1 MASIIRVKRS
11 TGTTAPGSLQFGEL
25 GLTIG
30 TGTQAN
36 KGERLFVGDNS
47 GNVDVVGGRYFTD
60 LMVHAPGT
68 VASVTNPTTAAN
80 GFVAILDQNRKV
92 DLWNVDNLTLDGNTF
107 SSTNTNGDI
116 NIDPNGSGEIVIP
129 DDTFLTFGTG
139 KDSKIEYD
147 ENGSDQ
153 LKVTGADVNID
164 ITTQSTSSTTGALIV
179 DGGVGIAKDLNVGG
193 TTQSN
198 SKDTGAFVIEGGVGI
213 EKNLNVGG
221 NINIVGIVTFN
232 DHIKLPDSKELRF
245 GDSND
250 LVIEHDGSHSRI
262 KDTGTGNLNIQA
274 SVAAIQN
281 AAGTENCAVF
291 NQNGSVELYF
301 DNAKKL
307 ATRIDGVEVTGTTDT
322 DNLVVSG
329 VATVASAKI
338 SDLTSG
344 RVVLAGTAGELED
357 SGNLT
362 FNGTKLTVTGNAQ
375 ITSDLDVDGGANI
388 SGGETVLSSAT
399 VSDLTNN
406 RLVIVGASGAL
417 EDDANLTF
425 DGSQLSVVGII
436 THVGKMVNTGGIEID
451 SVGIS
456 SNIIATRNGAGDQL
470 FIDPFPSGGSN
481 EGTVIIKGDLQVDGT
496 TTTVNST
503 TATVNDPIMR
513 VGDVTSIRT
522 VMSPVSSGA
531 NTIVVDSVTGL
542 ATDDI
547 ISATGIPGN
556 TTISSIN
563 TGTKTLTISN
573 NTTAGITTSTQ
584 LTITHAKDTNTDRG
598 ISFNYNTS
606 SGTANNKLGFFG
618 MDDSQVGANGSRVWT
633 YVPDATNT
641 AEVISGTKGYLDI
654 KGIYYQSGDFSTHGI
669 TYFDSTGLQNST
681 TAPSAAT
688 FTSTQLL
695 TAVTEIAITL
705 GSAQSVT
712 AGDLVTQAGGGSQ
725 QGVVKSTSNSTTVT
739 LIGVTGTFNTS
750 ADLILNGTGT
760 GKTPTNVST
769 TYTSKPMW
777 TTTIDGGTF

>member
-68 VASVTNPTTAAN
+68 VTSVTNPTTAAN

-92 DLWNVDNLTLDGNTF
+92 DEWNVDNLTLNGNTF

-147 ENGSDQ
+147 ENGTDQ
-153 LKVTGADVNID
+153 LTITGADVRINV
-164 ITTQSTSSTTGALIV
+164 TTQSNDKDTGALIV
-179 DGGVGIAKDLNVGG
+179 
-193 TTQSN
+193 
-198 SKDTGAFVIEGGVGI
+198 EGGVGI
-213 EKNLNVGG
+213 ERNLNVGG
-221 NINIVGIVTFN
+221 NLNVTGIVTFN
-232 DHIKLPDSKELRF
+232 DHIKLPDSKEIRL
-245 GDSND
+245 GDDND
-250 LVIEHDGSHSRI
+250 LKLVHNGTDSVISNTTND
-262 KDTGTGNLNIQA
+262 LNITNTGDDINIT
-274 SVAAIQN
+274 AADDFTLKVQGNEN
-281 AAGTENCAVF
+281 AITAIGDGAVSLF
-291 NQNGSVELYF
+291 F
-301 DNAKKL
+301 DNVSKAQ
-307 ATRIDGVEVTGTTDT
+307 TRIDG
-322 DNLVVSG
+322 
-329 VATVASAKI
+329 
-338 SDLTSG
+338 
-344 RVVLAGTAGELED
+344 
-357 SGNLT
+357 
-362 FNGTKLTVTGNAQ
+362 FN
-375 ITSDLDVDGGANI
+375 VDGTL
-388 SGGETVLSSAT
+388 E
-399 VSDLTNN
+399 TNN
-406 RLVIVGASGAL
+406 FV
-417 EDDANLTF
+417 
-425 DGSQLSVVGII
+425 VVGVSTI
-436 THVGKMVNTGGIEID
+436 TGKVFNTGGIEID
-451 SVGIS
+451 NIGIS
-456 SNIIATRNGAGDQL
+456 SNRIQTRAGGGNQL
-470 FIDPFPSGGSN
+470 FIDPYPDGLSN

-503 TATVNDPIMR
+503 TSTVNDPIMR

-522 VMSPVSSGA
+522 VMTAVSSGA

-542 ATDDI
+542 QTDDVI
-547 ISATGIPGN
+547 TATGIPAN

-563 TGTKTLTISN
+563 TGTKTITISN
-573 NTTAGITTSTQ
+573 NTSAGITTTTQ

-725 QGVVKSTSNSTTVT
+725 QGVVKTTSNSTTVT

-760 GKTPTNVST
+760 GKTPSAVST

>member
-11 TGTTAPGSLQFGEL
+11 TGTTAPGTLQFGEL

-68 VASVTNPTTAAN
+68 VASVSNPTTAAN

-147 ENGSDQ
+147 ENGTDQ
-153 LKVTGADVNID
+153 LTFTGADVRINVA
-164 ITTQSTSSTTGALIV
+164 TQSNDKDTGALIV
-179 DGGVGIAKDLNVGG
+179 
-193 TTQSN
+193 
-198 SKDTGAFVIEGGVGI
+198 EGGVGI

-221 NINIVGIVTFN
+221 NLNIIGIVTFS
-232 DHIKLPDSKELRF
+232 DHIRLPDNKELRM
-245 GDSND
+245 GDDND
-250 LVIEHDGSHSRI
+250 FRLYHNGNHSFIDRASG
-262 KDTGTGNLNIQA
+262 GTGDIFVRLGTDN
-274 SVAAIQN
+274 AIIAKTDN
-281 AAGTENCAVF
+281 A
-291 NQNGSVELYF
+291 VELYF

-338 SDLTSG
+338 SDLTNN
-344 RVVLAGTAGELED
+344 RIVLAGTDGE
-357 SGNLT
+357 
-362 FNGTKLTVTGNAQ
+362 
-375 ITSDLDVDGGANI
+375 
-388 SGGETVLSSAT
+388 
-399 VSDLTNN
+399 
-406 RLVIVGASGAL
+406 L

-456 SNIIATRNGAGDQL
+456 SNIISTRAGAGDQL
-470 FIDPFPSGGSN
+470 FIDPFPTGGSS

-522 VMSPVSSGA
+522 VMATVSSGA

-542 ATDDI
+542 QTDDI
-547 ISATGIPGN
+547 VAATGIPGN

-573 NTTAGITTSTQ
+573 NTTAGITTTTQ

-633 YVPDATNT
+633 YVPEATNT

-654 KGIYYQSGDFSTHGI
+654 KGIYYQSGDFSTHGVV
-669 TYFDSTGLQNST
+669 YFDSTGLQNST

-705 GSAQSVT
+705 GSAQAVT

-725 QGVVKSTSNSTTVT
+725 QGVVKTTSNSTTVT

-760 GKTPTNVST
+760 GKTPSNVST
-769 TYTSKPMW
+769 TYTSKPTW

>member
-36 KGERLFVGDNS
+36 KGERLFVGDNA

-68 VASVTNPTTAAN
+68 VTSVTNPTTAAN

-92 DLWNVDNLTLDGNTF
+92 DEWNVDNLTLNGNTF

-147 ENGSDQ
+147 ENGTDQ
-153 LKVTGADVNID
+153 LTFTGADVRIN
-164 ITTQSTSSTTGALIV
+164 ITTQSNGKDTGALIV
-179 DGGVGIAKDLNVGG
+179 
-193 TTQSN
+193 
-198 SKDTGAFVIEGGVGI
+198 EGGVGI

-221 NINIVGIVTFN
+221 NLNITGIVTFA
-232 DHIKLPDSKELRF
+232 DHIRLPDNKELRM
-245 GDSND
+245 GDDND
-250 LVIEHDGSHSRI
+250 FRLFHNGSHSFIDR
-262 KDTGTGNLNIQA
+262 
-274 SVAAIQN
+274 
-281 AAGTENCAVF
+281 AAGGQGDIFVRLGTDNAIVAKTD
-291 NQNGSVELYF
+291 NAVELYF

-338 SDLTSG
+338 SDLTNN
-344 RVVLAGTAGELED
+344 RIVLAGTAGE
-357 SGNLT
+357 
-362 FNGTKLTVTGNAQ
+362 
-375 ITSDLDVDGGANI
+375 
-388 SGGETVLSSAT
+388 
-399 VSDLTNN
+399 
-406 RLVIVGASGAL
+406 L

-451 SVGIS
+451 SVSIS
-456 SNIIATRNGAGDQL
+456 SNIIATRVGAGDQL
-470 FIDPFPSGGSN
+470 FIDPYPSGGSN

-542 ATDDI
+542 QTDDI
-547 ISATGIPGN
+547 VTATGIPGN

-563 TGTKTLTISN
+563 TGTKTITISN
-573 NTTAGITTSTQ
+573 NTSAGITTSTQ

-606 SGTANNKLGFFG
+606 SGSANNKLGFFG

-688 FTSTQLL
+688 ITSTQLL

-705 GSAQSVT
+705 PSAQSVT
-712 AGDLVTQAGGGSQ
+712 EGDLVTQAGGGSQ
-725 QGVVKSTSNSTTVT
+725 QGVVKTTSNSTTVT

-760 GKTPTNVST
+760 GKTPSSVST

>member
-36 KGERLFVGDNS
+36 KGERLFVVDNS

-92 DLWNVDNLTLDGNTF
+92 DVWNVDNLPLDGNTF

-147 ENGSDQ
+147 ENGTDQ
-153 LKVTGADVNID
+153 LNITGADVRINI
-164 ITTQSTSSTTGALIV
+164 
-179 DGGVGIAKDLNVGG
+179 

-198 SKDTGAFVIEGGVGI
+198 SKDTGALIVEGGVGI

-221 NINIVGIVTFN
+221 NLNITGIVTFS
-232 DHIKLPDSKELRF
+232 DHIRLPDSKEIRL

-250 LVIEHDGSHSRI
+250 LKLVHNGTDSVISNTTND
-262 KDTGTGNLNIQA
+262 LNIINTGDDINIT
-274 SVAAIQN
+274 AADDFTLKVQGSEDAITAIGN
-281 AAGTENCAVF
+281 GAVSLF
-291 NQNGSVELYF
+291 F
-301 DNAKKL
+301 DNVNKAQ
-307 ATRIDGVEVTGTTDT
+307 TRIDG
-322 DNLVVSG
+322 
-329 VATVASAKI
+329 
-338 SDLTSG
+338 
-344 RVVLAGTAGELED
+344 
-357 SGNLT
+357 
-362 FNGTKLTVTGNAQ
+362 FN
-375 ITSDLDVDGGANI
+375 VDGTL
-388 SGGETVLSSAT
+388 E
-399 VSDLTNN
+399 TNN
-406 RLVIVGASGAL
+406 FV
-417 EDDANLTF
+417 
-425 DGSQLSVVGII
+425 VVGVSTI
-436 THVGKMVNTGGIEID
+436 TGKVFQTGGIEID
-451 SVGIS
+451 NIGIS
-456 SNIIATRNGAGDQL
+456 SNRIQTRAGGGNQL
-470 FIDPFPSGGSN
+470 FIDPYPDGLSN

-503 TATVNDPIMR
+503 TSTVNDPIMR

-522 VMSPVSSGA
+522 VMTAVSSGA

-542 ATDDI
+542 QTDDVI
-547 ISATGIPGN
+547 TATGIPAN

-573 NTTAGITTSTQ
+573 NTSAGITTTTQ

-633 YVPDATNT
+633 YVPEATNT

-654 KGIYYQSGDFSTHGI
+654 KGIYYQSGDFSTHGVV
-669 TYFDSTGLQNST
+669 YFDSTGLQVST

-688 FTSTQLL
+688 ITSTQLL

-712 AGDLVTQAGGGSQ
+712 EGDLVTQAGGGSQ
-725 QGVVKSTSNSTTVT
+725 QGVVKTTSNSTTVT
-739 LIGVTGTFNTS
+739 LNGVTGTFNTS

-760 GKTPTNVST
+760 GKTPSNVST

>member
-68 VASVTNPTTAAN
+68 VTSVTNPTTAAN

-92 DLWNVDNLTLDGNTF
+92 DEWNVDNLTLNGNTF

-116 NIDPNGSGEIVIP
+116 NIDPNGTGEIVIP

-147 ENGSDQ
+147 ENGTDQ
-153 LKVTGADVNID
+153 LNITGADVRINI
-164 ITTQSTSSTTGALIV
+164 
-179 DGGVGIAKDLNVGG
+179 

-198 SKDTGAFVIEGGVGI
+198 SKDTGALIVEGGVGI

-221 NINIVGIVTFN
+221 NLAITGIVTFS
-232 DHIKLPDSKELRF
+232 DHIRLPDNKELRL

-250 LVIEHDGSHSRI
+250 LKLVHNGTDSVISNTTND
-262 KDTGTGNLNIQA
+262 LNIINTGDDINIT
-274 SVAAIQN
+274 AADDFTLKVQGSEDAITAIGN
-281 AAGTENCAVF
+281 GAVSLF
-291 NQNGSVELYF
+291 F
-301 DNAKKL
+301 DNVNKAQ
-307 ATRIDGVEVTGTTDT
+307 TRIDG
-322 DNLVVSG
+322 
-329 VATVASAKI
+329 
-338 SDLTSG
+338 
-344 RVVLAGTAGELED
+344 
-357 SGNLT
+357 
-362 FNGTKLTVTGNAQ
+362 FN
-375 ITSDLDVDGGANI
+375 VDGTL
-388 SGGETVLSSAT
+388 E
-399 VSDLTNN
+399 TNN
-406 RLVIVGASGAL
+406 FV
-417 EDDANLTF
+417 
-425 DGSQLSVVGII
+425 VVGVSTI
-436 THVGKMVNTGGIEID
+436 TGKVFQTGGIEID
-451 SVGIS
+451 NIGIS
-456 SNIIATRNGAGDQL
+456 SNRIQTRAGGGNQL
-470 FIDPFPSGGSN
+470 FIDPYPDGLSN

-503 TATVNDPIMR
+503 TSTVNDPIMR

-522 VMSPVSSGA
+522 VMTAVSSGA

-542 ATDDI
+542 QTDDVI
-547 ISATGIPGN
+547 TATGIPAN

-563 TGTKTLTISN
+563 TGTKTITISN
-573 NTTAGITTSTQ
+573 NTSAGITTTTQ

-633 YVPDATNT
+633 YVPEATNT

-654 KGIYYQSGDFSTHGI
+654 KGIYYQSGDFSTHGVV
-669 TYFDSTGLQNST
+669 YFDSTGLQVST

-688 FTSTQLL
+688 ITSTQLL

-712 AGDLVTQAGGGSQ
+712 EGDLVTQAGGGSQ
-725 QGVVKSTSNSTTVT
+725 QGVVKTTSNSTTVT

-760 GKTPTNVST
+760 GKTPSAVST

>member
-129 DDTFLTFGTG
+129 DDTFLSFGAG

-147 ENGSDQ
+147 ENGDDQ
-153 LKVTGADVNID
+153 LKITGADVNVD
-164 ITTQSTSSTTGALIV
+164 ITTQSNSITTGALIV
-179 DGGVGIAKDLNVGG
+179 D
-193 TTQSN
+193 
-198 SKDTGAFVIEGGVGI
+198 GGVGI

-221 NINIVGIVTFN
+221 NINIVGIVTFS
-232 DHIKLPDSKELRF
+232 DHIRLPDSKELRL

-250 LVIEHDGSHSRI
+250 LKLVHNGTDSVISNTTND
-262 KDTGTGNLNIQA
+262 LNITNTGDDINIT
-274 SVAAIQN
+274 AADDFVVKVQGSENAITAIGDGAVSLFFNN
-281 AAGTENCAVF
+281 AA
-291 NQNGSVELYF
+291 
-301 DNAKKL
+301 KI

-338 SDLTSG
+338 SDLTNN
-344 RVVLAGTAGELED
+344 RIVLAGTAGE
-357 SGNLT
+357 
-362 FNGTKLTVTGNAQ
+362 
-375 ITSDLDVDGGANI
+375 
-388 SGGETVLSSAT
+388 
-399 VSDLTNN
+399 
-406 RLVIVGASGAL
+406 L

-456 SNIIATRNGAGDQL
+456 SNIIATRVGAGDQL
-470 FIDPFPSGGSN
+470 FIDPYPSGGSN

-522 VMSPVSSGA
+522 VMSPVSNGA

-654 KGIYYQSGDFSTHGI
+654 KGIYYQSGDFSTHGVV
-669 TYFDSTGLQNST
+669 YFDSTGLQNST

-688 FTSTQLL
+688 ITSTQLL

-705 GSAQSVT
+705 PSSQSVT
-712 AGDLVTQAGGGSQ
+712 EGDLVTQAGGGSQ
-725 QGVVKSTSNSTTVT
+725 QGDVKTTSNSTTVT

-760 GKTPTNVST
+760 GKTPSNVST

-777 TTTIDGGTF
+777 TTTIDGVRSSFKKQ

>member
-68 VASVTNPTTAAN
+68 VTSVTNPTTAAN

-92 DLWNVDNLTLDGNTF
+92 DEWNVDNLTLNGNTF

-147 ENGSDQ
+147 ENGTDQ
-153 LKVTGADVNID
+153 LNITGADVRINI
-164 ITTQSTSSTTGALIV
+164 
-179 DGGVGIAKDLNVGG
+179 

-198 SKDTGAFVIEGGVGI
+198 SKDTGALIVEGGVGI

-221 NINIVGIVTFN
+221 NLNITGIVTFS
-232 DHIKLPDSKELRF
+232 DHIRLPDNKEIRL

-250 LVIEHDGSHSRI
+250 LKLVHNGTDSVISNTTND
-262 KDTGTGNLNIQA
+262 LNITNTGDDINIT
-274 SVAAIQN
+274 AADDFTLKVQGNEN
-281 AAGTENCAVF
+281 AITAIGDGAVSLF
-291 NQNGSVELYF
+291 F
-301 DNAKKL
+301 DNVSKAQ
-307 ATRIDGVEVTGTTDT
+307 TRIDG
-322 DNLVVSG
+322 
-329 VATVASAKI
+329 
-338 SDLTSG
+338 
-344 RVVLAGTAGELED
+344 
-357 SGNLT
+357 
-362 FNGTKLTVTGNAQ
+362 FN
-375 ITSDLDVDGGANI
+375 VDGTL
-388 SGGETVLSSAT
+388 E
-399 VSDLTNN
+399 TNN
-406 RLVIVGASGAL
+406 FV
-417 EDDANLTF
+417 
-425 DGSQLSVVGII
+425 VVGVSTI
-436 THVGKMVNTGGIEID
+436 TGKVFNTGGIEID
-451 SVGIS
+451 NIGIS
-456 SNIIATRNGAGDQL
+456 SNRIETRAGGGNQI
-470 FIDPFPSGGSN
+470 FIDPFPSGLSN
-481 EGTVIIKGDLQVDGT
+481 EGDVIIKGNLQVDGT

-503 TATVNDPIMR
+503 NVSVNDPIMK

-522 VMSPVSSGA
+522 VMTAVSSGA

-542 ATDDI
+542 QTDDVI
-547 ISATGIPGN
+547 TATGIPAN

-573 NTTAGITTSTQ
+573 NTSAGITTTTQ

-633 YVPDATNT
+633 YVPEATNT

-654 KGIYYQSGDFSTHGI
+654 KGIYYQSGDFSTHGVV
-669 TYFDSTGLQNST
+669 YFDSTGLQNST

-688 FTSTQLL
+688 ITSTQLL

-705 GSAQSVT
+705 PSAQSVT
-712 AGDLVTQAGGGSQ
+712 EGDLVTQAGGGSQ
-725 QGVVKSTSNSTTVT
+725 QGVVKTTSNSTTVT

-760 GKTPTNVST
+760 GKTPSAVST

>member
-36 KGERLFVGDNS
+36 KGERIFVGDNS

-92 DLWNVDNLTLDGNTF
+92 DVWNVDNLTLDGNTF
-107 SSTNTNGDI
+107 SSTDTNGDI

-147 ENGSDQ
+147 ENGTDQ
-153 LKVTGADVNID
+153 LNITGADVRINI
-164 ITTQSTSSTTGALIV
+164 
-179 DGGVGIAKDLNVGG
+179 

-198 SKDTGAFVIEGGVGI
+198 SKDTGALIVEGGVGI

-221 NINIVGIVTFN
+221 NLNITGIVTFT
-232 DHIKLPDSKELRF
+232 DHIRLPDNKELRL
-245 GDSND
+245 GDGND
-250 LVIEHDGSHSRI
+250 LKLVHNGTDSVISNTTND
-262 KDTGTGNLNIQA
+262 LNIINTGDDINIT
-274 SVAAIQN
+274 AADDFTLKVQGSEDAITAIGN
-281 AAGTENCAVF
+281 GAVSLF
-291 NQNGSVELYF
+291 F
-301 DNAKKL
+301 DNVNKAQ
-307 ATRIDGVEVTGTTDT
+307 TRIDG
-322 DNLVVSG
+322 
-329 VATVASAKI
+329 
-338 SDLTSG
+338 
-344 RVVLAGTAGELED
+344 
-357 SGNLT
+357 
-362 FNGTKLTVTGNAQ
+362 FN
-375 ITSDLDVDGGANI
+375 VDGTL
-388 SGGETVLSSAT
+388 E
-399 VSDLTNN
+399 TNN
-406 RLVIVGASGAL
+406 FV
-417 EDDANLTF
+417 
-425 DGSQLSVVGII
+425 VVGISTI
-436 THVGKMVNTGGIEID
+436 TGKIFQTGGIEID
-451 SVGIS
+451 NIGIS
-456 SNIIATRNGAGDQL
+456 SNRIETRAGAGNQL
-470 FIDPFPSGGSN
+470 TIDPYPSGGSN

-513 VGDVTSIRT
+513 VGDVTSVRT
-522 VMSPVSSGA
+522 VMTTVASGA
-531 NTIVVDSVTGL
+531 NTIVIDSVTGL
-542 ATDDI
+542 QTADVVV
-547 ISATGIPGN
+547 ATGIPGN
-556 TTISSIN
+556 TTIDAIN
-563 TGTKTLTISN
+563 TGTKTITISN
-573 NTTAGITTSTQ
+573 NTSAGISTGSQ

-633 YVPDATNT
+633 YVPEATNT
-641 AEVISGTKGYLDI
+641 AEVITGTKGYLDI
-654 KGIYYQSGDFSTHGI
+654 KGIYYQSGDFSTHGVV
-669 TYFDSTGLQNST
+669 YFDSTGLQNST
-681 TAPSAAT
+681 TAPGSAT
-688 FTSTQLL
+688 ITSTQLL

-705 GSAQSVT
+705 GSAQAVT
-712 AGDLVTQAGGGSQ
+712 AGDLVTQAGGGTQ

-760 GKTPTNVST
+760 GKTPSAVST

>member
-68 VASVTNPTTAAN
+68 VTSVTNPTTAAN

-92 DLWNVDNLTLDGNTF
+92 DEWNVDNLTLNGNTF

-147 ENGSDQ
+147 ENGTDQ
-153 LKVTGADVNID
+153 LNITGADVRINI
-164 ITTQSTSSTTGALIV
+164 
-179 DGGVGIAKDLNVGG
+179 

-198 SKDTGAFVIEGGVGI
+198 SKDTGALIVEGGVGI

-221 NINIVGIVTFN
+221 NLAITGIVTFS
-232 DHIKLPDSKELRF
+232 DHIRLPDSKEIRL
-245 GDSND
+245 GNDND
-250 LVIEHDGSHSRI
+250 LKLVHNGTDSVISNTTND
-262 KDTGTGNLNIQA
+262 LNITNTGDDINIT
-274 SVAAIQN
+274 AADDFVVKVQGSEN
-281 AAGTENCAVF
+281 AITAIGDGAVSLF
-291 NQNGSVELYF
+291 F
-301 DNAKKL
+301 DNAAKI

-338 SDLTSG
+338 SDLTNN
-344 RVVLAGTAGELED
+344 RIVLAGTAGE
-357 SGNLT
+357 
-362 FNGTKLTVTGNAQ
+362 
-375 ITSDLDVDGGANI
+375 
-388 SGGETVLSSAT
+388 
-399 VSDLTNN
+399 
-406 RLVIVGASGAL
+406 L

-425 DGSQLSVVGII
+425 DGSELSVVGVI

-456 SNIIATRNGAGDQL
+456 SNIISTRTGSGDQL

-522 VMSPVSSGA
+522 VMTAVSSGA
-531 NTIVVDSVTGL
+531 NTIVIDSVTGL
-542 ATDDI
+542 QTDDI
-547 ISATGIPGN
+547 VSATGIPGN

-563 TGTKTLTISN
+563 TGTKTITISN
-573 NTTAGITTSTQ
+573 NTSAGITTTTQ

-606 SGTANNKLGFFG
+606 SGSANNKLGFFG

-654 KGIYYQSGDFSTHGI
+654 KGFYYQSGDFSTHGVV
-669 TYFDSTGLQNST
+669 YFDSTGLQNST

-688 FTSTQLL
+688 ITSTQLL

-705 GSAQSVT
+705 PSAQSVT
-712 AGDLVTQAGGGSQ
+712 EGDLVTQAGGGSQ
-725 QGVVKSTSNSTTVT
+725 QGVVKTTSNSTTVT

-760 GKTPTNVST
+760 GKTPSNVST

>member
-36 KGERLFVGDNS
+36 KGERLFVGDNA

-116 NIDPNGSGEIVIP
+116 NIDPNGTGEIVIP

-147 ENGSDQ
+147 ENGDDQ
-153 LKVTGADVNID
+153 LKFTGADINID
-164 ITTQSTSSTTGALIV
+164 ITTQSNSTGTGALIV
-179 DGGVGIAKDLNVGG
+179 DGGVGIA
-193 TTQSN
+193 
-198 SKDTGAFVIEGGVGI
+198 
-213 EKNLNVGG
+213 KNLNVGG
-221 NINIVGIVTFN
+221 NINIVGIVTFS
-232 DHIKLPDSKELRF
+232 DHIRLPDSKELRL

-250 LVIEHDGSHSRI
+250 LKLVHNGTDSVISNTTND
-262 KDTGTGNLNIQA
+262 LNITNTGDDINIT
-274 SVAAIQN
+274 AADDFVVKVQGSENAITAIGDGAVSLFFNN
-281 AAGTENCAVF
+281 AA
-291 NQNGSVELYF
+291 
-301 DNAKKL
+301 KI

-338 SDLTSG
+338 SDLTNN
-344 RVVLAGTAGELED
+344 RIVLAGTAGE
-357 SGNLT
+357 
-362 FNGTKLTVTGNAQ
+362 
-375 ITSDLDVDGGANI
+375 
-388 SGGETVLSSAT
+388 
-399 VSDLTNN
+399 
-406 RLVIVGASGAL
+406 L

-470 FIDPFPSGGSN
+470 FIDPFPAGGSN

-542 ATDDI
+542 QTDDI
-547 ISATGIPGN
+547 VAATGIPGN
-556 TTISSIN
+556 TTIASIN
-563 TGTKTLTISN
+563 TGTKTITISA

-606 SGTANNKLGFFG
+606 SGSANNKLGFFG

-654 KGIYYQSGDFSTHGI
+654 KGIYYQSGDFSTHGVV
-669 TYFDSTGLQNST
+669 YFDSTGLQNST

-688 FTSTQLL
+688 ITSTQLL

-705 GSAQSVT
+705 PSAQSVT
-712 AGDLVTQAGGGSQ
+712 EGDLVTQAGGGSQ
-725 QGVVKSTSNSTTVT
+725 QGVVKTTSNSTTVT

>member
-68 VASVTNPTTAAN
+68 VASVTNPTTASN

-92 DLWNVDNLTLDGNTF
+92 DVWNVDNLTLDGNTF

-116 NIDPNGSGEIVIP
+116 NIDPNGTGEIVIP

-147 ENGSDQ
+147 ENGTDQ
-153 LKVTGADVNID
+153 LTFTGADVRIN
-164 ITTQSTSSTTGALIV
+164 ITTQA
-179 DGGVGIAKDLNVGG
+179 
-193 TTQSN
+193 N
-198 SKDTGAFVIEGGVGI
+198 SKDTGALIVEGGVGI
-213 EKNLNVGG
+213 EKNLIVGG
-221 NINIVGIVTFN
+221 NTNFIGIITFS
-232 DHIKLPDSKELRF
+232 DHVRLPDNKEIRL
-245 GDSND
+245 GDDND
-250 LVIEHDGSHSRI
+250 LKIYHNGSDSYLDNSTGDFFIRNNSNAIKIRPKNDEESIVAHENGAVELHFDGSE
-262 KDTGTGNLNIQA
+262 K
-274 SVAAIQN
+274 
-281 AAGTENCAVF
+281 F
-291 NQNGSVELYF
+291 
-301 DNAKKL
+301 

-338 SDLTSG
+338 SDLTNN
-344 RVVLAGTAGELED
+344 RIVLAGTAGE
-357 SGNLT
+357 
-362 FNGTKLTVTGNAQ
+362 
-375 ITSDLDVDGGANI
+375 
-388 SGGETVLSSAT
+388 
-399 VSDLTNN
+399 
-406 RLVIVGASGAL
+406 L

-456 SNIIATRNGAGDQL
+456 SNIIATRPGSGDQL
-470 FIDPFPSGGSN
+470 FIDPFPAGGSN

-513 VGDVTSIRT
+513 VGDVTSTRT
-522 VMSPVSSGA
+522 VMATVSSGA
-531 NTIVVDSVTGL
+531 NTITVDSVTGL
-542 ATDDI
+542 QTDDVVA
-547 ISATGIPGN
+547 ATGIPNN

-563 TGTKTLTISN
+563 TGTKVITLSA
-573 NTTAGITTSTQ
+573 NTTAGITTTTQ
-584 LTITHAKDTNTDRG
+584 LTVTHAKDTNTDRG
-598 ISFNYNTS
+598 ISFNYNT
-606 SGTANNKLGFFG
+606 GTGVANNKLGFFG

-633 YVPDATNT
+633 YVPEATNT

-760 GKTPTNVST
+760 GKTPSNVST

>member
-36 KGERLFVGDNS
+36 KGERLFVGDNA

-116 NIDPNGSGEIVIP
+116 NIDPNGTGEIVIP

-147 ENGSDQ
+147 ENGDDQ
-153 LKVTGADVNID
+153 LKFTGADINID
-164 ITTQSTSSTTGALIV
+164 ITTQSNSTGTGALIV
-179 DGGVGIAKDLNVGG
+179 DGGVGIA
-193 TTQSN
+193 
-198 SKDTGAFVIEGGVGI
+198 
-213 EKNLNVGG
+213 KNLNVGG
-221 NINIVGIVTFN
+221 NINIVGIVTFS
-232 DHIKLPDSKELRF
+232 DHIRLPDSKELRL

-250 LVIEHDGSHSRI
+250 LKLVHNGTDSVISNTTND
-262 KDTGTGNLNIQA
+262 LNITNTGDDINIT
-274 SVAAIQN
+274 AADDFVVKVQGSENAITAIGDGAVSLFFNN
-281 AAGTENCAVF
+281 AA
-291 NQNGSVELYF
+291 
-301 DNAKKL
+301 KI

-338 SDLTSG
+338 SDLTNN
-344 RVVLAGTAGELED
+344 RIVLAGTAGE
-357 SGNLT
+357 
-362 FNGTKLTVTGNAQ
+362 
-375 ITSDLDVDGGANI
+375 
-388 SGGETVLSSAT
+388 
-399 VSDLTNN
+399 
-406 RLVIVGASGAL
+406 L

-470 FIDPFPSGGSN
+470 FIDPFPAGGSN

-542 ATDDI
+542 QTDDI
-547 ISATGIPGN
+547 VAATGIPGN

-563 TGTKTLTISN
+563 TGTKTITISA

-606 SGTANNKLGFFG
+606 SGSANNKLGFFG

-654 KGIYYQSGDFSTHGI
+654 KGIYYQSGDFSTHGVV
-669 TYFDSTGLQNST
+669 YFDSTGLQNST

-688 FTSTQLL
+688 ITSTQLL

-705 GSAQSVT
+705 PSAQSVT
-712 AGDLVTQAGGGSQ
+712 EGDLVTQAGGGSQ
-725 QGVVKSTSNSTTVT
+725 QGVVKTTSNSTTVT

-760 GKTPTNVST
+760 GKTPSNVST

>member
-30 TGTQAN
+30 AGTQAN
-36 KGERLFVGDNS
+36 KGERLFVGDNA

-68 VASVTNPTTAAN
+68 VASVTNPTTASN
-80 GFVAILDQNRKV
+80 GFVAILDQSRKV
-92 DLWNVDNLTLDGNTF
+92 DQWNVDNLTLDGNTF

-116 NIDPNGSGEIVIP
+116 NIDPNGTGEIVIP

-147 ENGSDQ
+147 ENGTDQ
-153 LKVTGADVNID
+153 LTFTGADVRINID
-164 ITTQSTSSTTGALIV
+164 
-179 DGGVGIAKDLNVGG
+179 
-193 TTQSN
+193 TQSN
-198 SKDTGAFVIEGGVGI
+198 SKDTGALIVEGGVGI

-221 NINIVGIVTFN
+221 NINVTGIVTFN
-232 DHIKLPDSKELRF
+232 DHLKLPDNKEIRL
-245 GDSND
+245 GDGDDFRLFHN
-250 LVIEHDGSHSRI
+250 GSHSFIDRASGGVGDI
-262 KDTGTGNLNIQA
+262 FVRLGTDNAI
-274 SVAAIQN
+274 VAKTDN
-281 AAGTENCAVF
+281 A
-291 NQNGSVELYF
+291 VELYF

-307 ATRIDGVEVTGTTDT
+307 ATRIDGIEVTGTTDT

-338 SDLTSG
+338 SDLT
-344 RVVLAGTAGELED
+344 
-357 SGNLT
+357 
-362 FNGTKLTVTGNAQ
+362 
-375 ITSDLDVDGGANI
+375 
-388 SGGETVLSSAT
+388 
-399 VSDLTNN
+399 NN
-406 RLVIVGASGAL
+406 RIVIVGTDGEL

-425 DGSQLSVVGII
+425 DGSNLSVVGVI
-436 THVGKMVNTGGIEID
+436 THVGKMANTGGIEID

-456 SNIIATRNGAGDQL
+456 SNKIETRPGCGDQL

-522 VMSPVSSGA
+522 VMATVASGA
-531 NTIVVDSVTGL
+531 NTIVIDSVTGL
-542 ATDDI
+542 LTDDI
-547 ISATGIPGN
+547 VAGTGIPGN

-563 TGTKTLTISN
+563 TGTKTITISN
-573 NTTAGITTSTQ
+573 NTTAGIGTASQ

-633 YVPDATNT
+633 YVPEATNT
-641 AEVISGTKGYLDI
+641 AEVITGTKGYLDI
-654 KGIYYQSGDFSTHGI
+654 KGIYYQSGDFSTHGVA
-669 TYFDSTGLQNST
+669 YFDSTGLQNST

-769 TYTSKPMW
+769 TYTSKPM
-777 TTTIDGGTF
+777 

>member
-68 VASVTNPTTAAN
+68 VTSVTNPTTAAN

-92 DLWNVDNLTLDGNTF
+92 DEWNVDNLTLNGNTF

-147 ENGSDQ
+147 ENGTDQ
-153 LKVTGADVNID
+153 LNITGADVRINI
-164 ITTQSTSSTTGALIV
+164 
-179 DGGVGIAKDLNVGG
+179 

-198 SKDTGAFVIEGGVGI
+198 SKDTGALIVEGGVGI

-221 NINIVGIVTFN
+221 NLAITGIVTFS
-232 DHIKLPDSKELRF
+232 DHIRLPDSKEIRL
-245 GDSND
+245 GNDND
-250 LVIEHDGSHSRI
+250 LKLVHNGTDSVISNTTND
-262 KDTGTGNLNIQA
+262 LNITNTGDDINIT
-274 SVAAIQN
+274 AADDFTLKVQGSEN
-281 AAGTENCAVF
+281 AITAIGDGAVSLF
-291 NQNGSVELYF
+291 F
-301 DNAKKL
+301 DNVSKAQ
-307 ATRIDGVEVTGTTDT
+307 TRIDG
-322 DNLVVSG
+322 
-329 VATVASAKI
+329 
-338 SDLTSG
+338 
-344 RVVLAGTAGELED
+344 
-357 SGNLT
+357 
-362 FNGTKLTVTGNAQ
+362 FN
-375 ITSDLDVDGGANI
+375 VDGTL
-388 SGGETVLSSAT
+388 E
-399 VSDLTNN
+399 TNN
-406 RLVIVGASGAL
+406 FV
-417 EDDANLTF
+417 
-425 DGSQLSVVGII
+425 VVGVSTI
-436 THVGKMVNTGGIEID
+436 TGKVFQTGGIEID
-451 SVGIS
+451 NIGIS
-456 SNIIATRNGAGDQL
+456 SNRIQTRAGGGNQL
-470 FIDPFPSGGSN
+470 FIDPYPDGLSN

-503 TATVNDPIMR
+503 TSTVNDPIMR

-522 VMSPVSSGA
+522 VMTAVSSGA

-542 ATDDI
+542 QTDDVI
-547 ISATGIPGN
+547 TATGIPAN

-573 NTTAGITTSTQ
+573 NTSAGITTTTQ

-654 KGIYYQSGDFSTHGI
+654 KGIYYQSGDFSTHGVV
-669 TYFDSTGLQNST
+669 YFDSTGLQVST

-688 FTSTQLL
+688 ITSTQLL

-712 AGDLVTQAGGGSQ
+712 EGDLVTQAGGGSQ
-725 QGVVKSTSNSTTVT
+725 QGVVKTTSNSTTVT

-760 GKTPTNVST
+760 GKTPSAVST

>member
-68 VASVTNPTTAAN
+68 VTSVSNPTTAAN

-92 DLWNVDNLTLDGNTF
+92 DEWNVDNLTLNGNTF

-147 ENGSDQ
+147 ENGTDQ
-153 LKVTGADVNID
+153 LNITGADVRINI
-164 ITTQSTSSTTGALIV
+164 
-179 DGGVGIAKDLNVGG
+179 

-198 SKDTGAFVIEGGVGI
+198 SKDTGALIVEGGVGI

-221 NINIVGIVTFN
+221 NLAITGIVTFS
-232 DHIKLPDSKELRF
+232 DHIRLPDSKEIRL
-245 GDSND
+245 GNDND
-250 LVIEHDGSHSRI
+250 LKLVHNGTDSVISNTTND
-262 KDTGTGNLNIQA
+262 LNITNTGDDINIT
-274 SVAAIQN
+274 AADDFVVKVQGSEN
-281 AAGTENCAVF
+281 AITAIGDGAVSLF
-291 NQNGSVELYF
+291 F
-301 DNAKKL
+301 DNAAKI

-338 SDLTSG
+338 SDLTNN
-344 RVVLAGTAGELED
+344 RIVLAGTAGE
-357 SGNLT
+357 
-362 FNGTKLTVTGNAQ
+362 
-375 ITSDLDVDGGANI
+375 
-388 SGGETVLSSAT
+388 
-399 VSDLTNN
+399 
-406 RLVIVGASGAL
+406 L

-425 DGSQLSVVGII
+425 DGSELSVVGVI

-456 SNIIATRNGAGDQL
+456 SNIISTRTGSGDQL

-522 VMSPVSSGA
+522 VMTAVSSGA
-531 NTIVVDSVTGL
+531 NTIVIDSVTGL
-542 ATDDI
+542 QTDDI
-547 ISATGIPGN
+547 VSATGIPGN

-563 TGTKTLTISN
+563 TGTKTITISN
-573 NTTAGITTSTQ
+573 NTSAGITTTTQ

-606 SGTANNKLGFFG
+606 SGSANNKLGFFG

-760 GKTPTNVST
+760 GKTPSNVST

>member
-36 KGERLFVGDNS
+36 KGERLFVGDNA

-68 VASVTNPTTAAN
+68 VTSVSNPTTAAN

-92 DLWNVDNLTLDGNTF
+92 DEWNVDNLTLNGNTF

-147 ENGSDQ
+147 ENGTDQ
-153 LKVTGADVNID
+153 LNITGADVRINI
-164 ITTQSTSSTTGALIV
+164 
-179 DGGVGIAKDLNVGG
+179 

-198 SKDTGAFVIEGGVGI
+198 SKDTGALIVEGGVGI

-221 NINIVGIVTFN
+221 NINITGIVTFS
-232 DHIKLPDSKELRF
+232 DHIRLPDSKELRL

-250 LVIEHDGSHSRI
+250 LKLVHNGTDSVISNTTND
-262 KDTGTGNLNIQA
+262 LNITNTGDDINIT
-274 SVAAIQN
+274 AADDFVVKVQGSENAITAIGDGAVSLFFNN
-281 AAGTENCAVF
+281 AA
-291 NQNGSVELYF
+291 
-301 DNAKKL
+301 KI

-338 SDLTSG
+338 SDLTNN
-344 RVVLAGTAGELED
+344 RIVLAGTAGE
-357 SGNLT
+357 
-362 FNGTKLTVTGNAQ
+362 
-375 ITSDLDVDGGANI
+375 
-388 SGGETVLSSAT
+388 
-399 VSDLTNN
+399 
-406 RLVIVGASGAL
+406 L

-425 DGSQLSVVGII
+425 DGSELSVVGVI

-456 SNIIATRNGAGDQL
+456 SNIISTRTGSGDQL

-522 VMSPVSSGA
+522 VMTAVSSGA
-531 NTIVVDSVTGL
+531 NTIVIDSVTGL
-542 ATDDI
+542 QTDDI
-547 ISATGIPGN
+547 VSATGIPGN

-563 TGTKTLTISN
+563 TGTKTITISN
-573 NTTAGITTSTQ
+573 NTSAGITTTTQ

-606 SGTANNKLGFFG
+606 SGSANNKLGFFG

-654 KGIYYQSGDFSTHGI
+654 KGIYYQSGDFSTHGVV
-669 TYFDSTGLQNST
+669 YFDSTGLQNST

-688 FTSTQLL
+688 ITSTQLL

-705 GSAQSVT
+705 PSAQSVT
-712 AGDLVTQAGGGSQ
+712 EGDLVTQAGGGSQ
-725 QGVVKSTSNSTTVT
+725 QGVVKTTSNSTTVT

-760 GKTPTNVST
+760 GKTPSNVST

>member
-36 KGERLFVGDNS
+36 KGERLFVGDNA

-147 ENGSDQ
+147 ENGTDQ
-153 LKVTGADVNID
+153 LNITGADVRINIA
-164 ITTQSTSSTTGALIV
+164 TQSNDKDTGALIV
-179 DGGVGIAKDLNVGG
+179 
-193 TTQSN
+193 
-198 SKDTGAFVIEGGVGI
+198 EGGVGI

-221 NINIVGIVTFN
+221 NINVIGIVTFA
-232 DHIKLPDSKELRF
+232 DHIKLPDSKELRL

-250 LVIEHDGSHSRI
+250 LKLVHNGTDSVISNTTGDFLITNTGDDLILTANDDLVLKVQGGENAVRCIGNGAVDISFDTAVKLSTRVDGI
-262 KDTGTGNLNIQA
+262 
-274 SVAAIQN
+274 
-281 AAGTENCAVF
+281 
-291 NQNGSVELYF
+291 
-301 DNAKKL
+301 
-307 ATRIDGVEVTGTTDT
+307 EVTGTTDT

-338 SDLTSG
+338 SDLTNN
-344 RVVLAGTAGELED
+344 RIVLAGTDGE
-357 SGNLT
+357 
-362 FNGTKLTVTGNAQ
+362 
-375 ITSDLDVDGGANI
+375 
-388 SGGETVLSSAT
+388 
-399 VSDLTNN
+399 
-406 RLVIVGASGAL
+406 L

-456 SNIIATRNGAGDQL
+456 SNIIATRPGSGDQL
-470 FIDPFPSGGSN
+470 FIDPFPAGGSN

-513 VGDVTSIRT
+513 VGDVTSTRT
-522 VMSPVSSGA
+522 VMATVSSGA
-531 NTIVVDSVTGL
+531 NTITVDSVTGL
-542 ATDDI
+542 NPDDVVA
-547 ISATGIPGN
+547 ATGIPNN

-563 TGTKTLTISN
+563 TGTKVITLSA
-573 NTTAGITTSTQ
+573 NTTAGITTTTQ
-584 LTITHAKDTNTDRG
+584 LTVTHAKDTNTDRG
-598 ISFNYNTS
+598 ISFNYNT
-606 SGTANNKLGFFG
+606 GTGVANNKLGFFG

-654 KGIYYQSGDFSTHGI
+654 KGIYYRSGDFSTHGI

-705 GSAQSVT
+705 GSAQSVV

-725 QGVVKSTSNSTTVT
+725 QGVVKTTSNSTTVT

-760 GKTPTNVST
+760 GKTPSAVST

>member
-92 DLWNVDNLTLDGNTF
+92 DVWNVDNLTLDGNTF

-147 ENGSDQ
+147 ENGTDQ
-153 LKVTGADVNID
+153 LNITGADVRINI
-164 ITTQSTSSTTGALIV
+164 
-179 DGGVGIAKDLNVGG
+179 

-198 SKDTGAFVIEGGVGI
+198 SKDTGALIVEGGVGI

-221 NINIVGIVTFN
+221 NLNITGIVTFS
-232 DHIKLPDSKELRF
+232 DHIRLPDNKEIRL

-250 LVIEHDGSHSRI
+250 LKLVHNGTDSVISNTTND
-262 KDTGTGNLNIQA
+262 LNITNTGDDIIITA
-274 SVAAIQN
+274 ADDVALKVQGGEN
-281 AAGTENCAVF
+281 AVHCAGDGAVSLF
-291 NQNGSVELYF
+291 F
-301 DNAKKL
+301 DGVSKAQ
-307 ATRIDGVEVTGTTDT
+307 TRIDG
-322 DNLVVSG
+322 
-329 VATVASAKI
+329 
-338 SDLTSG
+338 
-344 RVVLAGTAGELED
+344 
-357 SGNLT
+357 
-362 FNGTKLTVTGNAQ
+362 FN
-375 ITSDLDVDGGANI
+375 VDGTL
-388 SGGETVLSSAT
+388 E
-399 VSDLTNN
+399 TNN
-406 RLVIVGASGAL
+406 FV
-417 EDDANLTF
+417 
-425 DGSQLSVVGII
+425 VVGVSTI
-436 THVGKMVNTGGIEID
+436 TGKVFQTGGIEID
-451 SVGIS
+451 NIGIS
-456 SNIIATRNGAGDQL
+456 SNRIQTRAGGGNQL
-470 FIDPFPSGGSN
+470 FIDPYPDGLSN

-503 TATVNDPIMR
+503 TSTVNDPIMR

-522 VMSPVSSGA
+522 VMTAVSSGA

-542 ATDDI
+542 QTDDVI
-547 ISATGIPGN
+547 TATGIPAN

-573 NTTAGITTSTQ
+573 NTSAGITTTTQ

-633 YVPDATNT
+633 YVPEATNT

-654 KGIYYQSGDFSTHGI
+654 KGIYYQSGDFSTHGVV
-669 TYFDSTGLQNST
+669 YFDSTGLQVST

-688 FTSTQLL
+688 ITSTQLL

-712 AGDLVTQAGGGSQ
+712 EGDLVTQAGGGSQ
-725 QGVVKSTSNSTTVT
+725 QGVVKTTSNSTTVT

-760 GKTPTNVST
+760 GKTPSAVST

>member
-92 DLWNVDNLTLDGNTF
+92 DVWNVDNLTLDGNTF

-147 ENGSDQ
+147 ENGTAQ
-153 LKVTGADVNID
+153 LNITGADVRINI
-164 ITTQSTSSTTGALIV
+164 
-179 DGGVGIAKDLNVGG
+179 

-198 SKDTGAFVIEGGVGI
+198 SKDTGALIVEGGVGI

-221 NINIVGIVTFN
+221 NLAITGIVTFS
-232 DHIKLPDSKELRF
+232 DHIRLPDNKEIRL

-250 LVIEHDGSHSRI
+250 LKLVHNGTDSVISNTTND
-262 KDTGTGNLNIQA
+262 LNIINTGDDINIT
-274 SVAAIQN
+274 AADDFTLKVQGSEDAITAIGN
-281 AAGTENCAVF
+281 GAVSLF
-291 NQNGSVELYF
+291 F
-301 DNAKKL
+301 DNVNKAQ
-307 ATRIDGVEVTGTTDT
+307 TRIDG
-322 DNLVVSG
+322 
-329 VATVASAKI
+329 
-338 SDLTSG
+338 
-344 RVVLAGTAGELED
+344 
-357 SGNLT
+357 
-362 FNGTKLTVTGNAQ
+362 FN
-375 ITSDLDVDGGANI
+375 VDGTL
-388 SGGETVLSSAT
+388 E
-399 VSDLTNN
+399 TNN
-406 RLVIVGASGAL
+406 FV
-417 EDDANLTF
+417 
-425 DGSQLSVVGII
+425 VVGVSTI
-436 THVGKMVNTGGIEID
+436 TGKVFQTGGIEID
-451 SVGIS
+451 NIGIS
-456 SNIIATRNGAGDQL
+456 SNRIQTRAGGGNQL
-470 FIDPFPSGGSN
+470 FIDPYPDGLSN

-503 TATVNDPIMR
+503 TSTVNDPIMR

-522 VMSPVSSGA
+522 VMTAVSSGA

-542 ATDDI
+542 QTDDVI
-547 ISATGIPGN
+547 TATGIPAN

-573 NTTAGITTSTQ
+573 NTSAGITTTTQ

-633 YVPDATNT
+633 YVPEATNT

-654 KGIYYQSGDFSTHGI
+654 KGIYYQSGDFSTHGVV
-669 TYFDSTGLQNST
+669 YFDSTGLQVST

-688 FTSTQLL
+688 ITSTQLL

-712 AGDLVTQAGGGSQ
+712 EGDLVTQAGGGSQ
-725 QGVVKSTSNSTTVT
+725 QGVVKTTSNSTTVT

-760 GKTPTNVST
+760 GKTPSAVST

>member
-92 DLWNVDNLTLDGNTF
+92 DVWNVDNLTLDLNTL

-147 ENGSDQ
+147 ENGTDQ
-153 LKVTGADVNID
+153 LNITGADVRINI
-164 ITTQSTSSTTGALIV
+164 
-179 DGGVGIAKDLNVGG
+179 

-198 SKDTGAFVIEGGVGI
+198 SKDTGALIVEGGVGI

-221 NINIVGIVTFN
+221 NLNITGIVTFS
-232 DHIKLPDSKELRF
+232 DHIRLPDNKEIRL

-250 LVIEHDGSHSRI
+250 LKLVHNGTDSVISNTTND
-262 KDTGTGNLNIQA
+262 LNIINTGDDINIT
-274 SVAAIQN
+274 AADDFTLKVQGSEDAITAIGN
-281 AAGTENCAVF
+281 GAVSLF
-291 NQNGSVELYF
+291 F
-301 DNAKKL
+301 DNVNKAQ
-307 ATRIDGVEVTGTTDT
+307 TRIDG
-322 DNLVVSG
+322 
-329 VATVASAKI
+329 
-338 SDLTSG
+338 
-344 RVVLAGTAGELED
+344 
-357 SGNLT
+357 
-362 FNGTKLTVTGNAQ
+362 FN
-375 ITSDLDVDGGANI
+375 VDGTL
-388 SGGETVLSSAT
+388 E
-399 VSDLTNN
+399 TNN
-406 RLVIVGASGAL
+406 FV
-417 EDDANLTF
+417 
-425 DGSQLSVVGII
+425 VVGVSTI
-436 THVGKMVNTGGIEID
+436 TGKIFQTGGIEID
-451 SVGIS
+451 NIGIS
-456 SNIIATRNGAGDQL
+456 SNRIETRAGGGNQL
-470 FIDPFPSGGSN
+470 TIDPYPSGGSN

-503 TATVNDPIMR
+503 TSTVNDPIMR

-522 VMSPVSSGA
+522 VMTAVSSGA
-531 NTIVVDSVTGL
+531 NTIVIDSVTGL
-542 ATDDI
+542 QTDDVV
-547 ISATGIPGN
+547 SATGIPGN
-556 TTISSIN
+556 TVIDAIN
-563 TGTKTLTISN
+563 TGTKTITISN
-573 NTTAGITTSTQ
+573 NTSAGISTGSQ

-641 AEVISGTKGYLDI
+641 AEVITGTKGYLDI
-654 KGIYYQSGDFSTHGI
+654 KGIYYQSGDFSTHGVV
-669 TYFDSTGLQNST
+669 YFDSTGLQNST
-681 TAPSAAT
+681 TAPGSAT
-688 FTSTQLL
+688 ITSTQLL

-712 AGDLVTQAGGGSQ
+712 AGDLVTQAGGGTQ

-760 GKTPTNVST
+760 GKTPSAVST

>member
-30 TGTQAN
+30 AGTQAN
-36 KGERLFVGDNS
+36 KGERLFVGDNA

-139 KDSKIEYD
+139 KDAKIEF
-147 ENGSDQ
+147 NNSGSGKLDF
-153 LKVTGADVNID
+153 TGVDVKID
-164 ITTQSTSSTTGALIV
+164 I
-179 DGGVGIAKDLNVGG
+179 

-198 SKDTGAFVIEGGVGI
+198 SKDTGALIVEGGVGI

-221 NINIVGIVTFN
+221 NINITGIVTFS
-232 DHIKLPDSKELRF
+232 DHIRLPDNKELRL
-245 GDSND
+245 GDDND
-250 LVIEHDGSHSRI
+250 LKLFHDGSHSRI
-262 KDTGTGNLNIQA
+262 SNSTNDLVISNTGDDIRIIAADDLNLKVQGGE
-274 SVAAIQN
+274 SAIDCV
-281 AAGTENCAVF
+281 GDGAVSLF
-291 NQNGSVELYF
+291 F
-301 DNAKKL
+301 DGANKAQ
-307 ATRIDGVEVTGTTDT
+307 TRIDG
-322 DNLVVSG
+322 
-329 VATVASAKI
+329 
-338 SDLTSG
+338 
-344 RVVLAGTAGELED
+344 
-357 SGNLT
+357 
-362 FNGTKLTVTGNAQ
+362 FN
-375 ITSDLDVDGGANI
+375 VDGTL
-388 SGGETVLSSAT
+388 E
-399 VSDLTNN
+399 TNN
-406 RLVIVGASGAL
+406 
-417 EDDANLTF
+417 F
-425 DGSQLSVVGII
+425 KVVGVSTINGNI
-436 THVGKMVNTGGIEID
+436 GHTGKFTNTGGAEID
-451 SVGIS
+451 NVGIS
-456 SNIIATRNGAGDQL
+456 SNIIATRSGGGNKL
-470 FIDPFPSGGSN
+470 FIDPYPDGLSN
-481 EGTVIIKGDLQVDGT
+481 EGEVIIKGNLQVDGT

-503 TATVNDPIMR
+503 SATVNDAIMR
-513 VGDVTSIRT
+513 LGDVTSTRT
-522 VMSPVSSGA
+522 VLTTVGSGTS
-531 NTIVVDSVTGL
+531 TIELDSVVG
-542 ATDDI
+542 
-547 ISATGIPGN
+547 
-556 TTISSIN
+556 IN
-563 TGTKTLTISN
+563 TGDVVTGSANIPNNTSVHSYIPPSSGVGLGTIFISN
-573 NTTAGITTSTQ
+573 NTTGGIATATQ
-584 LTITHAKDTNTDRG
+584 LTVTHAYDTNTDRG
-598 ISFNYNTS
+598 ISFQYNTA
-606 SGTANNKLGFFG
+606 SGTANTKKGFFG
-618 MDDSQVGANGSRVWT
+618 YNDGTGENSSAPERSFT
-633 YVPDATNT
+633 YIPDATITN
-641 AEVISGTKGYLDI
+641 EVVTGTRGNLDI
-654 KGIYYQSGDFSTHGI
+654 KGIYYQSGDFSTHGVV
-669 TYFDSTGLQNST
+669 YFDNAGLQNST

-725 QGVVKSTSNSTTVT
+725 QGVVKTTSNSTTVT

>member
-107 SSTNTNGDI
+107 SSTDTNGDI

-147 ENGSDQ
+147 ENGTDQ
-153 LKVTGADVNID
+153 LNITGADVRINIA
-164 ITTQSTSSTTGALIV
+164 TQSNNKDTGALIV
-179 DGGVGIAKDLNVGG
+179 
-193 TTQSN
+193 
-198 SKDTGAFVIEGGVGI
+198 EGGVGI

-221 NINIVGIVTFN
+221 NLNITGIVTFS
-232 DHIKLPDSKELRF
+232 DHIRLPDNKEIRL

-250 LVIEHDGSHSRI
+250 LKLVHNGTDSVISNTTND
-262 KDTGTGNLNIQA
+262 LNIINTGDDINIT
-274 SVAAIQN
+274 AADDFTLKVQGSEDAITAIGN
-281 AAGTENCAVF
+281 GAVSLF
-291 NQNGSVELYF
+291 F
-301 DNAKKL
+301 DNVNKAQ
-307 ATRIDGVEVTGTTDT
+307 TRIDG
-322 DNLVVSG
+322 
-329 VATVASAKI
+329 
-338 SDLTSG
+338 
-344 RVVLAGTAGELED
+344 
-357 SGNLT
+357 
-362 FNGTKLTVTGNAQ
+362 FN
-375 ITSDLDVDGGANI
+375 VDGTL
-388 SGGETVLSSAT
+388 E
-399 VSDLTNN
+399 TNN
-406 RLVIVGASGAL
+406 FV
-417 EDDANLTF
+417 
-425 DGSQLSVVGII
+425 VVGVSTI
-436 THVGKMVNTGGIEID
+436 TGKVFQTGGIEID
-451 SVGIS
+451 NIGIS
-456 SNIIATRNGAGDQL
+456 SNRIQTRAGGGNQL
-470 FIDPFPSGGSN
+470 FIDPYPDGLSN

-503 TATVNDPIMR
+503 TSTVNDPIMR

-522 VMSPVSSGA
+522 VMTAVSSGA

-542 ATDDI
+542 QTDDVI
-547 ISATGIPGN
+547 TATGIPAN

-573 NTTAGITTSTQ
+573 NTSAGITTTTQ

-633 YVPDATNT
+633 YVPEATNT

-654 KGIYYQSGDFSTHGI
+654 KGIYYQSGDFSTHGVV
-669 TYFDSTGLQNST
+669 YFDSTGLQVST

-688 FTSTQLL
+688 ITSTQLL

-712 AGDLVTQAGGGSQ
+712 EGDLVTQAGGGSQ
-725 QGVVKSTSNSTTVT
+725 QGVVKTTSNSTTVT

-760 GKTPTNVST
+760 GKTPSAVST